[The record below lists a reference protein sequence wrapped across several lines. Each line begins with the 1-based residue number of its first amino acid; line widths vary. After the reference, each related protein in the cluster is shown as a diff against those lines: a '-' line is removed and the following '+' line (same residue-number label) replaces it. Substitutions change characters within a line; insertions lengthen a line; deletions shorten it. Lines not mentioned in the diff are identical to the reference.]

1 MLRPRHTCEQ
11 VLSSLGA
18 HRAALT
24 AYHRTK
30 ALREARPDAHT
41 FAAVAAALRGEG
53 FGELVAG
60 LREEFEANGVDLGAE
75 PTEQVAETKEEA
87 RLAHEQGRGGHS
99 PPIFG
104 VPPPEVQLAHGSW
117 KTSLETCWPAYLS
130 QGCGLGLYVPNWI
143 LSRLKA

>member
-1 MLRPRHTCEQ
+1 LLRPRHTCEQ

-75 PTEQVAETKEEA
+75 PTEQEAPVGAADSDDSGVEGAGADGAEVSDEA
-87 RLAHEQGRGGHS
+87 TQ
-99 PPIFG
+99 
-104 VPPPEVQLAHGSW
+104 
-117 KTSLETCWPAYLS
+117 K
-130 QGCGLGLYVPNWI
+130 
-143 LSRLKA
+143 